1 MFGLGRF
8 MSSRKR
14 SRKRNSGNHRRGLVF
29 VDGTIGDDFSKII
42 DDAIKTQIRHIT
54 DLKASWR
61 ENKSLLVPIVTILNT
76 LPPHAKMQ
84 FLNNRVY
91 TSILENEKHFK
102 TSPILY
108 SIYSTILDI
117 DIAKKEVEEVVL
129 NIRRHLYELL
139 IAHINE
145 LTLGTIK
152 AGQFLL
158 YYQILSDARDS
169 IEMSFIYMVR
179 EKVEGPAIDYM

>member
-1 MFGLGRF
+1 MFGFGRF
-8 MSSRKR
+8 MSSKKSRK
-14 SRKRNSGNHRRGLVF
+14 KRNSGNHKRGLVF
-29 VDGTIGDDFSKII
+29 VDGTIGNDFSKII
-42 DDAIKTQIRHIT
+42 TDAIKTQIKHIT
-54 DLKASWR
+54 DLKYSWR

-84 FLNNRVY
+84 FLNNRVWR
-91 TSILENEKHFK
+91 SILENEKHFK

-108 SIYSTILDI
+108 SIYSTILTIDI
-117 DIAKKEVEEVVL
+117 DKKEIEEVVL

-169 IEMSFIYMVR
+169 LEMSFIYMVR

>member
-1 MFGLGRF
+1 MFGFGRF
-8 MSSRKR
+8 MSSRKK

-42 DDAIKTQIRHIT
+42 DDAIKTRIAHIT
-54 DLKASWR
+54 DLKGSWSK
-61 ENKSLLVPIVTILNT
+61 NKSLLDPIVTILNT

-84 FLNNRVY
+84 FLNNRVWR
-91 TSILENEKHFK
+91 SILENEKHFK

-108 SIYSTILDI
+108 SIYSTILTIDI
-117 DIAKKEVEEVVL
+117 DKKEIEEVVL

-169 IEMSFIYMVR
+169 LEMSFIYMVR

>member
-1 MFGLGRF
+1 MFGKYK
-8 MSSRKR
+8 SSKKKSRKR
-14 SRKRNSGNHRRGLVF
+14 KSRNHRRGLVF
-29 VDGTIGDDFSKII
+29 VGGTIGDEFSKII
-42 DDAIKTQIRHIT
+42 DDAIKTRIAHIT
-54 DLKASWR
+54 DLKGSW
-61 ENKSLLVPIVTILNT
+61 EKNKSLLDPIVTTLNT
-76 LPPHAKMQ
+76 LPPHGKMQ
-84 FLNNRVY
+84 FLNNRVWR
-91 TSILENEKHFK
+91 SILENEKHFK

-108 SIYSTILDI
+108 SIYSTILTIDI
-117 DIAKKEVEEVVL
+117 DKKEIEEVVL

-169 IEMSFIYMVR
+169 LEVSFIRMVR
-179 EKVEGPAIDYM
+179 EKVEGPAINYM